1 MNEPYLI
8 NRWRMAEEA
17 AVLAERALFD
27 SALGAPDGSRAPTEA
42 EWLMAKALR
51 NQANAL
57 FQLAVP
63 RKDQHNPLVRPK
75 DRERLPYRSTALPQ
89 G

>member
-27 SALGAPDGSRAPTEA
+27 SALAAPDGSRAPTEA

-51 NQANAL
+51 DKANML
-57 FQLAVP
+57 CQLAVSGQGQQNQLF
-63 RKDQHNPLVRPK
+63 RSE
-75 DRERLPYRSTALPQ
+75 DRERPPYRRAH
-89 G
+89 